1 MAKTGGLGLGLDA
14 LFDDNSTDTQ
24 MKRTLRL
31 SEIEPNRLQPRKSFS
46 EETIASLAES
56 ISQHGMIQ
64 PIVVRPNGNNS
75 YQIVAG
81 ERRWRAARMLAM
93 DEVPVIIKELSD
105 FEAMQISL
113 IENLQRE
120 NLNPIEESLGYKD
133 LIEVYDMTQDMVA
146 KTVGRSRSAVANALR
161 LLNLPKEVQQM
172 LKVGDITVGHAKA
185 LVAVD
190 DEDLL
195 MELAVKAAAD
205 KLTVRAIE
213 KIISKLDEPE
223 KEPEKPDKIDSYFK
237 EMELSLNENLGR
249 RVKVD
254 YSKNKGA
261 LILEFYDKEDLAAIA
276 QKLVEN

>member
-31 SEIEPNRLQPRKSFS
+31 SEIEPNRSQPRKSFS

-64 PIVVRPNGNNS
+64 PIVVRPKGNNS

-93 DEVPVIIKELSD
+93 DEVPVIIMELSD

>member
-1 MAKTGGLGLGLDA
+1 
-14 LFDDNSTDTQ
+14 

-223 KEPEKPDKIDSYFK
+223 KEPEKTDKIDSYFK